1 MALFETLLCILQIF
15 MLLTVMSMWAVSK
28 AKPQLNRDPGWLGQ
42 DSLLNRGI
50 PVILFMINCTGFLFT
65 HRTSTSSHLVGKKKS
80 DFSPSV
86 NIDPCFNSITYVER
100 DLLLYNK
107 KSFIWCLN
115 ANKQKKPLKKITIIV
130 ELTIEQ
136 GSLVS
141 YQKQKWSCPWKDG
154 GEEAIT
160 AWISI

>member
-15 MLLTVMSMWAVSK
+15 MLTVMSMWTVSK

-42 DSLLNRGI
+42 DSLLKSGI

-86 NIDPCFNSITYVER
+86 NIDPCFNSISYVER

-107 KSFIWCLN
+107 KSFIWCQN
-115 ANKQKKPLKKITIIV
+115 ANKQKKPLKKKNNNCGINYWAGFASFLPNA
-130 ELTIEQ
+130 EMKLPLK
-136 GSLVS
+136 GL
-141 YQKQKWSCPWKDG
+141 G